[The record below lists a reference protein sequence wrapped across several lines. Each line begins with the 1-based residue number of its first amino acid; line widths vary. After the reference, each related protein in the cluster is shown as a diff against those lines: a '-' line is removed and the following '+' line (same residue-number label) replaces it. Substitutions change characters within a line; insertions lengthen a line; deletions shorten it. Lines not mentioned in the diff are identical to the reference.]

1 MCKYKTQ
8 INQTWNE
15 EQSCADVS
23 KRWCK
28 KFRHRKMHMNEMM
41 MEGDHMDTQ
50 VWSIYELALMW
61 AKNNAWLSSQPSQ
74 TLAFVS
80 QIWYNMQQNMQSH
93 INSFTVPS
101 YPREQ
106 AKSDSGKEKLPFVQ
120 RVVHIVHSSTFSNN
134 DSEDPVQGS
143 LCWEQLKSHT
153 LNILH

>member
-1 MCKYKTQ
+1 MKNNLAPMWAKDDARNFVIGKC
-8 INQTWNE
+8 TWT
-15 EQSCADVS
+15 
-23 KRWCK
+23 RWW
-28 KFRHRKMHMNEMM
+28 RQE
-41 MEGDHMDTQ
+41 MEGDYMDTQ